1 MSNFTTDSNWFL
13 YKKLISIK
21 LKTSLVFNKEIKCLC
36 DTLSF
41 ESSAVVKWL
50 NLNFLSLNFG
60 KTKFI
65 VFTHNYIGDKLN
77 ILYEDKLILKSESA
91 LFLGLEVENKLTF
104 GNHISRLCR
113 NFCKIQSVLF
123 KLQFLPSHILL
134 KLYHALVYP
143 NLLY

>member
-60 KTKFI
+60 KTKFV
-65 VFTHNYIGDKLN
+65 VFTHKCINDTLYI
-77 ILYEDKLILKSESA
+77 IYEHK
-91 LFLGLEVENKLTF
+91 LFLKFESILFLSIEVDNKLTF
-104 GNHISRLCR
+104 GNQISKLCTKI
-113 NFCKIQSVLF
+113 CKIQGDNLKYNF
-123 KLQFLPSHILL
+123 YLL
-134 KLYHALVYP
+134 AYYW
-143 NLLY
+143 NYIMF

>member
-1 MSNFTTDSNWFL
+1 M
-13 YKKLISIK
+13 
-21 LKTSLVFNKEIKCLC
+21 C

-41 ESSAVVKWL
+41 ELSAVVKWL
-50 NLNFLSLNFG
+50 NLNFLSLHFS
-60 KTKFI
+60 KTKFV
-65 VFTHNYIGDKLN
+65 VFKNKHISDTLN
-77 ILYEDKLILKSESA
+77 IIYEDKLILKSESA

-134 KLYHALVYP
+134 KLDYARVYP
-143 NLLY
+143 NLIYSINAWGSVSSSLLNKLFASQKKKKIMLWI